1 MKKILIVVIILLVI
15 ILISS
20 MGNQKLKKENT
31 IYTENKNFFEAPIQ
45 KEASGEKEQII
56 IGGKEI
62 TIKKLYS
69 YEVSGRVVQTYEYKD
84 YYYGDETYNTIAKKD
99 VGIVWGNLVQDDIL
113 KNIKFSMNGAR
124 FLKYTYRRG
133 DWKKKLGAPIKKL
146 CSNNHLIS
154 DDETIT
160 SLIKQI
166 NKHDYIK
173 ISGYLINAYWGNSYL
188 TTSISRDD
196 EGNGACEVV
205 YVTDIKWYK

>member
-166 NKHDYIK
+166 KKNDYIK

>member
-1 MKKILIVVIILLVI
+1 
-15 ILISS
+15 
-20 MGNQKLKKENT
+20 
-31 IYTENKNFFEAPIQ
+31 
-45 KEASGEKEQII
+45 
-56 IGGKEI
+56 
-62 TIKKLYS
+62 
-69 YEVSGRVVQTYEYKD
+69 
-84 YYYGDETYNTIAKKD
+84 
-99 VGIVWGNLVQDDIL
+99 
-113 KNIKFSMNGAR
+113 MNGAR

-166 NKHDYIK
+166 KKNDYIK

>member
-1 MKKILIVVIILLVI
+1 MKKILIVIIILLGI

-20 MGNQKLKKENT
+20 MNTSKLKKENT
-31 IYTENKNFFEAPIQ
+31 IYTENKTFFEAPTQ
-45 KEASGEKEQII
+45 KETSGEKEKII
-56 IGGKEI
+56 IDGKEI
-62 TIKKLYS
+62 TIEKLYS

-133 DWKKKLGAPIKKL
+133 DWEKKLSSPIKTL

-166 NKHDYIK
+166 KKNDYIK
-173 ISGYLINAYWGNSYL
+173 ISGYLINAYWDNSYL
-188 TTSISRDD
+188 TTSTSRDD

>member
-1 MKKILIVVIILLVI
+1 MKKILIVIIILLVI

-20 MGNQKLKKENT
+20 MSNQKLKKENT

-45 KEASGEKEQII
+45 KEASGEKEKII

-62 TIKKLYS
+62 TIEKLYS

-133 DWKKKLGAPIKKL
+133 AWEKKLGSPIKKL

-154 DDETIT
+154 NDETIT

-166 NKHDYIK
+166 KKNDYIK
-173 ISGYLINAYWGNSYL
+173 ISGYLINAYWDNSYL

>member
-1 MKKILIVVIILLVI
+1 MKKILIVIIILLVI

-20 MGNQKLKKENT
+20 MSNQKLKKENT

-45 KEASGEKEQII
+45 KEASGEKEKII

-62 TIKKLYS
+62 TIEKLYS

-133 DWKKKLGAPIKKL
+133 DWEKKLGSKIKKL

-154 DDETIT
+154 NDETIT

-166 NKHDYIK
+166 KKNDYIK
-173 ISGYLINAYWGNSYL
+173 ISGYLINAYWDNSYL

>member
-1 MKKILIVVIILLVI
+1 MKKILIVIIILLVI

-20 MGNQKLKKENT
+20 MSNQKLKKKNT
-31 IYTENKNFFEAPIQ
+31 IYAENKNFFEAPIQ
-45 KEASGEKEQII
+45 KEASGEKEKII

-62 TIKKLYS
+62 TIEKLYS

-133 DWKKKLGAPIKKL
+133 AWEKKLGSPIKKL

-154 DDETIT
+154 NDETIT

-166 NKHDYIK
+166 KKNDYIK
-173 ISGYLINAYWGNSYL
+173 ISGYLINAYWDNSYL

>member
-160 SLIKQI
+160 ALIKQI
-166 NKHDYIK
+166 KKNADIK

>member
-1 MKKILIVVIILLVI
+1 
-15 ILISS
+15 
-20 MGNQKLKKENT
+20 
-31 IYTENKNFFEAPIQ
+31 
-45 KEASGEKEQII
+45 
-56 IGGKEI
+56 
-62 TIKKLYS
+62 
-69 YEVSGRVVQTYEYKD
+69 
-84 YYYGDETYNTIAKKD
+84 
-99 VGIVWGNLVQDDIL
+99 
-113 KNIKFSMNGAR
+113 MNGAR

-133 DWKKKLGAPIKKL
+133 DWEKKLGSPIKKL

-154 DDETIT
+154 NDETIT

-166 NKHDYIK
+166 KKNDYIK

>member
-1 MKKILIVVIILLVI
+1 MKKILIVIIILLVI

-20 MGNQKLKKENT
+20 MSNQKLKKENT

-45 KEASGEKEQII
+45 KEASGEKEKII

-62 TIKKLYS
+62 TIEKLYS

-133 DWKKKLGAPIKKL
+133 DWEKKLSSPIKKL

-154 DDETIT
+154 NDETIT

-166 NKHDYIK
+166 KKNDYIK
-173 ISGYLINAYWGNSYL
+173 ISGYLINAYWDNSYL

>member
-1 MKKILIVVIILLVI
+1 MKKILIVIIILLVI

-20 MGNQKLKKENT
+20 MSNQKLKKENT

-45 KEASGEKEQII
+45 KEASGEKEKII

-62 TIKKLYS
+62 TIEKLYS

-133 DWKKKLGAPIKKL
+133 DWEKKLSSPIKKL

-154 DDETIT
+154 NDETIT

-166 NKHDYIK
+166 KKNDYIK